1 MIIFYISRGNRQHRL
16 FIYGIETEDA
26 SFIFGHAFTK
36 LRKWLVSALGDQ
48 KKKMRTMNFV
58 TFLYSRQR
66 SYE

>member
-48 KKKMRTMNFV
+48 KKKDEDDEFCY
-58 TFLYSRQR
+58 FSLL
-66 SYE
+66 EAEIG